1 MRVVCLPAMKPE
13 QVLSAHDGPIA
24 TLHRSPF
31 FKDIILTV
39 GGWTFAIW
47 KEGVTVSDLRY
58 NLTWTRSSG
67 LIFERP
73 FDLGKRG
80 LGRTPLSLRFFFLF
94 PVSPYIAL
102 PHTPPPPPQKLS
114 RLKKKTKLCR
124 RANIRVNPVFW
135 KISNPP
141 IS

>member
-67 LIFERP
+67 LIFERTGHP
-73 FDLGKRG
+73 SPSASSFSFQFLLTLRCP
-80 LGRTPLSLRFFFLF
+80 TP
-94 PVSPYIAL
+94 P
-102 PHTPPPPPQKLS
+102 PPPPPQKLS

-124 RANIRVNPVFW
+124 RANIRVNPGFW
-135 KISNPP
+135 EISNPP